1 MASTPPNGQN
11 TLPLFYSS
19 LVPLSSQAHSTF
31 GLKNRE
37 DLGFTKGTHAI
48 PVTVDEFP
56 VVQRHYPIVFGLG
69 ENPAPL
75 ALVGLQEGK
84 NLYVG
89 EDNMWEKGQYIPAF
103 VRRHPFMLARL
114 QPNSEE
120 LSLCFDEGSGLI
132 TADAEQ
138 KLFDG
143 TETTELTK
151 NILGFCEQFE
161 QAVMRTRA
169 FMDELTKLDL
179 LMDGEVTIN
188 REGLTQPAVYRGFR
202 MVSEEKLQALRGV
215 WSVLLLFFLVIG
227 GLYGALDFWP
237 IHLTFSPT
245 EAAGMGAMG
254 AFLIALFR
262 GSLSVSETITVL
274 KETATTT
281 ASAAEASPGIRQSM
295 SKMTSLLI
303 STTDMDHRTL
313 F

>member
-19 LVPLSSQAHSTF
+19 LVPLSSQAHATF

-37 DLGFTKGTHAI
+37 DLAFTKGTHAI

-56 VVQRHYPIVFGLG
+56 VVQRNYPIVFGLG
-69 ENPAPL
+69 DNPAPL
-75 ALVGLQEGK
+75 ALVGLQEGN

-120 LSLCFDEGSGLI
+120 LSLCFDEGSGLV

-138 KLFDG
+138 KLFNG

-202 MVSEEKLQALRGV
+202 MVSEEKLQALRGDQARKLV
-215 WSVLLLFFLVIG
+215 QSGLLGLIYAHLF
-227 GLYGALDFWP
+227 
-237 IHLTFSPT
+237 
-245 EAAGMGAMG
+245 
-254 AFLIALFR
+254 
-262 GSLSVSETITVL
+262 SLS
-274 KETATTT
+274 
-281 ASAAEASPGIRQSM
+281 
-295 SKMTSLLI
+295 LI
-303 STTDMDHRTL
+303 SPL
-313 F
+313 FERQYAQTSAK